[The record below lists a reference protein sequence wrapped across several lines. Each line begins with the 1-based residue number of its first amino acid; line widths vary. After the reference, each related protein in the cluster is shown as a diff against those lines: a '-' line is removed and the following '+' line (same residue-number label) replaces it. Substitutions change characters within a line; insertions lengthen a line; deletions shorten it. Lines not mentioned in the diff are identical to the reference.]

1 MGLLITFAVTVIA
14 GAAAIS
20 AVLAGGGTTQLVIAL
35 AIHAVGTVVF
45 LIAVVAALDA
55 G

>member
-1 MGLLITFAVTVIA
+1 MGLFVTFAVAVLA

-20 AVLAGGGTTQLVIAL
+20 AVLSGGGTTELVIAL
-35 AIHAVGTVVF
+35 AIHAVGTVVA
-45 LIAVVAALDA
+45 LVAVLAALDA

>member
-1 MGLLITFAVTVIA
+1 MGLLITFAVAVIA

-20 AVLAGGGTTQLVIAL
+20 AVLAGGGTTELVIAL
-35 AIHAVGTVVF
+35 AIHVVGTVVT
-45 LIAVVAALDA
+45 LVAVMAALDA